1 MALTN
6 EYAKNYL
13 AAKEYVPESDVERVA
28 QLCSEAI
35 SGELSA
41 SCYENLDAL
50 FDIVDSAV
58 MLAKE
63 AEFVFTFGS
72 PFWEAKARR
81 VDSDEDFSLKDI
93 EVKDRLSLLFH
104 GCGMDVKKLPFRN
117 APFRYDD
124 LKYITAEA
132 MLKGVLEDISSEQ
145 LKIDVYMSGF
155 IMTIL
160 DLKLNYKSIMDDKKD
175 DSDVAEWVVQN
186 LFGYSREHRPTR
198 TDYACNLEV
207 PR

>member
-1 MALTN
+1 
-6 EYAKNYL
+6 
-13 AAKEYVPESDVERVA
+13 
-28 QLCSEAI
+28 
-35 SGELSA
+35 
-41 SCYENLDAL
+41 
-50 FDIVDSAV
+50 
-58 MLAKE
+58 
-63 AEFVFTFGS
+63 
-72 PFWEAKARR
+72 
-81 VDSDEDFSLKDI
+81 
-93 EVKDRLSLLFH
+93 
-104 GCGMDVKKLPFRN
+104 MDVKKLPFRN

-186 LFGYSREHRPTR
+186 LFGYSREHKPTR